1 MRARWALPTFL
12 MVGAAL
18 AGVAR
23 GAALER
29 ARDLGVPFEGAP
41 GSLNAITDVPG
52 VEVGQ
57 VSLVSGEGALKVG
70 VGPVRT
76 GVTIIFPRGRAN
88 SQPVYGGFFDLNGN
102 GEMTGRSYL
111 EDFGVIQGPIAIT
124 NTNAIGQVYA
134 GVQAWTQQHFGEATT
149 PVVAETWDGDLNDIG
164 GFHVRPDT
172 AIAAIEAAKAGPVSE
187 GSVGGGTGM
196 ECFGF
201 KGGIG
206 TASRNMSL
214 GPRSYTVGVLVQCN
228 TGDRKVLRIAGAP
241 VGQRLSARWLPC
253 YDSRLSPPQ
262 KQPKCLG
269 SASAG
274 TPPPD
279 GGSII
284 IVVGTDAPLIP
295 TQLDRLAKRAALGLA
310 RLGSYSGNSSGD
322 LIVAFS
328 TAAPLVNHP
337 DQSAPSPIAP
347 VASQYID
354 PLFEGVVQATEEAI
368 VNAMIAA
375 PTMTGADGFRVF
387 GLPHEELR
395 GILKDYGRLTGRGD
409 P

>member
-23 GAALER
+23 GAPLER

-111 EDFGVIQGPIAIT
+111 EDFGVIHGPIAIT

-172 AIAAIEAAKAGPVSE
+172 AIAAIEAAKPGPVSE

-214 GPRSYTVGVLVQCN
+214 GPRSYTVGVL
-228 TGDRKVLRIAGAP
+228 GDSGVE
-241 VGQRLSARWLPC
+241 S
-253 YDSRLSPPQ
+253 
-262 KQPKCLG
+262 
-269 SASAG
+269 SASA
-274 TPPPD
+274 
-279 GGSII
+279 
-284 IVVGTDAPLIP
+284 
-295 TQLDRLAKRAALGLA
+295 RLRAAVY
-310 RLGSYSGNSSGD
+310 RVSSGRAEGHDD
-322 LIVAFS
+322 LTTRDEV
-328 TAAPLVNHP
+328 
-337 DQSAPSPIAP
+337 DR
-347 VASQYID
+347 YI
-354 PLFEGVVQATEEAI
+354 LGGQENKTS
-368 VNAMIAA
+368 
-375 PTMTGADGFRVF
+375 
-387 GLPHEELR
+387 
-395 GILKDYGRLTGRGD
+395 
-409 P
+409 